1 MVLSRKWSE
10 SLLFGRIFG
19 NIALN
24 RARIKLKNSVSR
36 VEQQLQRARGDADKR
51 KLENVL
57 RDLRKMHEQL
67 ERFET
72 AQHDLTMKD
81 IQFTSRVETDV
92 QSWIDLIHYLEKQGF
107 PKGMTTD
114 EKIQAR
120 RLLDKLI
127 PALLDEAQFFNDLH
141 RKAQVLREEL

>member
-36 VEQQLQRARGDADKR
+36 VERQLQRARGDADKR
-51 KLENVL
+51 KLEKVL
-57 RDLRKMHEQL
+57 GDLRRMHEQI